1 MTMLWNQH
9 RDRYTVGDH
18 IARPIPYL
26 AFKDFTRE
34 ITAEEWAI
42 IGRLNAKRQSGDTLT
57 EEEAAKLQAI
67 AVKWP
72 QDDLRG
78 ACLVPPMTGEEVRAL
93 LATLPRSQSEDLEAI
108 LDRCAT
114 PDIPADDLQDPLVI
128 QLLARGGL
136 GIDIADMTVG
146 QGMAIIQMLT
156 PREG

>member
-1 MTMLWNQH
+1 MLWNQH
-9 RDRYTVGDH
+9 RDRYTVGEYT
-18 IARPIPYL
+18 ARAIPYL
-26 AFKDFTRE
+26 TFTELTRC
-34 ITAEEWAI
+34 ISTEEMAD
-42 IGRLNAKRQSGDTLT
+42 IGYLNAKRASGDTLT
-57 EEEAAKLQAI
+57 EDELARLRAI

-78 ACLVPPMTGEEVRAL
+78 ACMIPPRTGAEVRQL
-93 LATLPRSQSEDLEAI
+93 LADLPRHQSEDLEAL
-108 LDRCAT
+108 LDRCVT
-114 PDIPADDLQDPLVI
+114 PDIPADDLKDPLAI